1 MPRYVI
7 LSMYPLVFVAL
18 VYAAWQTRQLSRE
31 YPSSAWLLKRRLMI
45 FFMLFQGY
53 GMVRTW
59 TVVRVFT
66 WIDPIYLFG
75 VLIFLVGLNM
85 FDLLLRRSAKGMREK
100 AAKFSAQASAPQSG
114 EMSPDFWSK
123 EFRRAIRDCIKE
135 EFLKPER
142 S

>member
-18 VYAAWQTRQLSRE
+18 VYAAWQSRKLSRD
-31 YPSSAWLLKRRLMI
+31 YPSTAWTFKRRLMI
-45 FFMLFQGY
+45 VFMVFQVY
-53 GMVRTW
+53 GTIRTW

-66 WIDPIYLFG
+66 WYDPIYISG
-75 VLIFLVGLNM
+75 VMGFFVGLNW
-85 FDLLLRRSAKGMREK
+85 FEYLLRRDARGLRGK
-100 AAKFSAQASAPQSG
+100 ASKLALDSPPQSG
-114 EMSPDFWSK
+114 ELPPDFWSK
-123 EFRRAIRDCIKE
+123 EFRRAVRDCIKE